1 MWRCRTGATSV
12 SEPKNQFYGDHGA
25 GVKDPLGNHWGIA
38 TDFEEVPPEEM
49 QRRKK
54 EQANK

>member
-1 MWRCRTGATSV
+1 M
-12 SEPKNQFYGDHGA
+12 SEPKNQFYGDHSA

-49 QRRKK
+49 QKRKK